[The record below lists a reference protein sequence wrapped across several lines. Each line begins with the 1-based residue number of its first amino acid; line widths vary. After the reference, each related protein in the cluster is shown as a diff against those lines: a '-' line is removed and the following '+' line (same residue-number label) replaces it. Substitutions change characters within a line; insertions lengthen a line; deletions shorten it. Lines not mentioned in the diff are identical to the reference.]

1 MWRAFV
7 RHVLGKSP
15 HHIQFSMLVRSIGD
29 KVMLVESGVPT
40 LTVAKENYLQR
51 NATHAHTVAEKLKS
65 FTIYK
70 EQCQAYCTYSG
81 QVVCIDMH
89 KILVIVQ
96 SPENALTLSIWLH

>member
-1 MWRAFV
+1 
-7 RHVLGKSP
+7 
-15 HHIQFSMLVRSIGD
+15 
-29 KVMLVESGVPT
+29 MLVESGGVPT
-40 LTVAKENYLQR
+40 LTVAKENNLQR
-51 NATHAHTVAEKLKS
+51 TATHAHTVAEKLEP

-70 EQCQAYCTYSG
+70 EQCKAYCTHSS

>member
-1 MWRAFV
+1 MKHV
-7 RHVLGKSP
+7 RSKCP

-29 KVMLVESGVPT
+29 KLMLVESGGVPA
-40 LTVAKENYLQR
+40 LTVAKENNLQS
-51 NATHAHTVAEKLKS
+51 NATHAHTVAEKLTP

-70 EQCQAYCTYSG
+70 EQCKAYCTHSS

-89 KILVIVQ
+89 KILAIVQ